1 MTLCRIVL
9 DKLPNN
15 TGSDTNGC
23 KISVSASRLK
33 YLSKMNPKFV
43 KQLKGWLDDG
53 TGRSI
58 AKRQYDGMIL
68 FQNVFHFTIQLQ
80 SEL

>member
-1 MTLCRIVL
+1 MGV
-9 DKLPNN
+9 
-15 TGSDTNGC
+15 
-23 KISVSASRLK
+23 KIFVSASRLK

-53 TGRSI
+53 TARSI

>member
-1 MTLCRIVL
+1 MQYNVLTNFKEISKQEQPFFVDWRNIFFTL
-9 DKLPNN
+9 
-15 TGSDTNGC
+15 
-23 KISVSASRLK
+23 ASRLK

-68 FQNVFHFTIQLQ
+68 
-80 SEL
+80 

>member
-1 MTLCRIVL
+1 
-9 DKLPNN
+9 
-15 TGSDTNGC
+15 
-23 KISVSASRLK
+23 
-33 YLSKMNPKFV
+33 MNPKFV

-53 TGRSI
+53 TARSI